1 MRGKILIVHDNNISK
16 DDFIQKNELLTTSA
30 KRNNI
35 TLAFKSNSELYT
47 FIDNDMVKSHDSF
60 HTYDYCL
67 FFNKDMH
74 LAKNLEMIGI
84 KVVNNARAIEK
95 CSNRAIMYQ
104 SLAKH
109 NINIPKTV
117 VMPDLNNFEDKA
129 IQEYLTNAINDLAL
143 PIVVKS
149 FFGTS
154 GQSVYL
160 ARNKEQ
166 LFDYV
171 TKLGKREIILQEYIV
186 EASGSDIRMF
196 VVKNK
201 VIASIRRQ
209 GVQGD
214 FRSNT
219 NLGGTVTKYI
229 PTYNDEQLALNA
241 AKAMN
246 CEFAI
251 VDLLRSINGPVVCE
265 VNSTANL
272 NNFST
277 TCGIDIPEY
286 LFKNI
291 K

>member
-1 MRGKILIVHDNNISK
+1 MVA
-16 DDFIQKNELLTTSA
+16 SA

-35 TLAFKSNSELYT
+35 SLTFKSNSELYT
-47 FIDNDMVKSHDSF
+47 FIDNNSVKSHDSF
-60 HTYDYCL
+60 HTFDYCL

-84 KVVNNARAIEK
+84 KVVNSARSIEK

-117 VMPDLNNFEDKA
+117 VMPDLNNFEDK
-129 IQEYLTNAINDLAL
+129 EVLDYLTNAINDLGL
-143 PIVVKS
+143 PMVVKGY
-149 FFGTS
+149 FGTS

-166 LFDYV
+166 LFECV
-171 TKLGKREIILQEYIV
+171 QKFGKRDIIMQEYIV

-219 NLGGTVTKYI
+219 TLGGTIAKYI
-229 PTYNDEQLALNA
+229 PTYNDEQLAINA
-241 AKAMN
+241 AKAIN
-246 CEFAI
+246 CDFAI

-277 TCGIDIPEY
+277 VCGIDIPEY
-286 LFKNI
+286 IFKNI